1 MAESAGTKRKIWE
14 RLKDTYRISI
24 LDDENLEE
32 IGSYNVSLL
41 NFYIF
46 ISVIGMLLSLLVI
59 SFIVFTPVKRLIPGY
74 GDISDNR
81 KFIEL
86 SRKVEE
92 LEQELVASETYTQG
106 LKNLLS
112 GGDLL
117 NEGSAKDKN
126 DDNQTTEKKRLTG
139 SDIEDIKRARGLNYL
154 RFITPVQGT
163 VSAPYKPDV
172 GHYGIDIVAPK
183 NSPVKSIMDG
193 VVISAD
199 WSAKSGNT
207 LIIQHDKSIVSS
219 YKHLSVM
226 FVKTGDIVKTGEGI
240 AIIGNS
246 GELTTGPHLHF
257 ELWYEGRSV
266 NPQNLINFNN

>member
-1 MAESAGTKRKIWE
+1 MAENAGTKRKIWE

-46 ISVIGMLLSLLVI
+46 ISVIAMLLSLLVI

-117 NEGSAKDKN
+117 SEGSAKDKN
-126 DDNQTTEKKRLTG
+126 DKSANAKQRLTD
-139 SDIEDIKRARGLNYL
+139 SDIEDTKRAKGLNYL
-154 RFITPVQGT
+154 RFITPVRGT
-163 VSAPYKPDV
+163 ISATYKPDV

-199 WSAKSGNT
+199 WSVKSGNT

-226 FVKTGDIVKTGEGI
+226 FVKAGDIVKTGEVI

-246 GELTTGPHLHF
+246 GELTSGPHLHF
-257 ELWYEGRSV
+257 ELWYGGRSV